1 MFTET
6 IMITFD
12 TARHAQAAADDLIVN
27 DVPSTDVRLFAQKDG
42 QSAEEACT
50 AANEMH
56 RPPSLWTWLIL
67 DREGGCAD
75 RDRLHMVYADT
86 IRNGRA
92 VLRVTGE
99 GPLSHE
105 QVMRILQAH
114 KPTDIIFRAP
124 FIYSENAA
132 SYMSDMA

>member
-6 IMITFD
+6 IMVTFD

-42 QSAEEACT
+42 QSAEEACS
-50 AANEMH
+50 AENEMH

-67 DREGGCAD
+67 DREGGRAD

-99 GPLSHE
+99 GKLSHD
-105 QVMRILQAH
+105 QIMRILRAH
-114 KPTDIIFRAP
+114 KPTDIIFGLP
-124 FIYSENAA
+124 FMYSESAQSFMPDIA
-132 SYMSDMA
+132 